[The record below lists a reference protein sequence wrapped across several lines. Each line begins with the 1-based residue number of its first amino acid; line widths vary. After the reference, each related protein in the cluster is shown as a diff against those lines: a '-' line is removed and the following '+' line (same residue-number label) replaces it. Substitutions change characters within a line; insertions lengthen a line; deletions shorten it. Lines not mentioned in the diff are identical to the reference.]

1 MANYMKEELLMPI
14 GLAPINVDMKVLADE
29 KTKKHLESLGILP
42 NSSIRV
48 ISSVNGG
55 VVIAIKALLSLDLSI
70 RRFIIFR
77 LVNANAATVINQ
89 I

>member
-1 MANYMKEELLMPI
+1 MPI
-14 GLAPINVDMKVLADE
+14 GLAPINVDMKVVKVLADE

-77 LVNANAATVINQ
+77 LVNANAATAINQ